1 MAVDTIPTRD
11 NEGMPRETDPS
22 PHRFTA
28 KKDMTLELPT
38 PPPSAADRHLWQIVG
53 IRDVL
58 LIGTVLFLLWFGY
71 YLRGVFT
78 PVLIALMLAYLVHPF
93 ITYAE
98 KRWRLPRPVTVA
110 IVLVTMILFV
120 IGLGAWL
127 GPLLIDQVQTLA
139 KKAPR
144 YMESLGGKYG
154 IGFDS
159 LSDQLNTFITKFQA
173 DPIAVILP
181 LLTGTGTAFGVIGT
195 VIGTTTQVALFTF
208 LIPVYFFFFAW
219 NFDRMTAAAERFLP
233 SSRTERWLEIFRRMD
248 RAVSGFFRGRLLIA
262 FLTGIMYAVGW
273 LLTDVPF
280 WFLLGIG
287 TGLLSVI
294 PYVSVVGWPLAIL
307 VKYLDV
313 VTTSSAAG
321 VSWLS
326 IAVWPSVAYLVVQF
340 VESWVLTPWIQSQST
355 DMSAVTVL
363 IVLFIGGAVGGLYG
377 LLLAIPVAACIKIL
391 LQELLLPRIERWAQR
406 H

>member
-1 MAVDTIPTRD
+1 M
-11 NEGMPRETDPS
+11 
-22 PHRFTA
+22 
-28 KKDMTLELPT
+28 
-38 PPPSAADRHLWQIVG
+38 WQIVG
-53 IRDVL
+53 IRDVF
-58 LIGTVLFLLWFGY
+58 LIGTVLFLIWFGY

-78 PVLIALMLAYLVHPF
+78 PVLIALLLAYLVHPF

-98 KRWRLPRPVTVA
+98 ERWRIPRPVTVTV
-110 IVLVTMILFV
+110 VLVTMTLFV

-144 YMESLGGKYG
+144 YMESVGGKYG
-154 IGFDS
+154 IGLDS

-173 DPIAVILP
+173 DPMAVILP

-195 VIGTTTQVALFTF
+195 VIGTTTQVALFTL

-219 NFDRMTAAAERFLP
+219 NFDRMSLAAARFLP
-233 SSRTERWLEIFRRMD
+233 ASRKERWLEIFRRMD

-273 LLTDVPF
+273 LVTDVPF

-294 PYVSVVGWPLAIL
+294 PYVSVLGWPLAIL

-313 VTTSSAAG
+313 VTTSSAAAVG
-321 VSWLS
+321 WLS
-326 IAVWPSVAYLVVQF
+326 VAVWPSVAFLVVQF

-363 IVLFIGGAVGGLYG
+363 IVVFIGGAVGGLYG
-377 LLLAIPVAACIKIL
+377 LLLAIPVAACIRIL
-391 LQELLLPRIERWAQR
+391 VQELILPRIERWAER